1 MNKRLLV
8 LTISVLLL
16 TGCSSSQTDKN
27 FEIEKDI
34 YLKCIDRTVNNWS
47 DYDGNLT
54 ALETL
59 SKAQFYC
66 AKLYPK
72 ALD

>member
-1 MNKRLLV
+1 MKKHLLTLV
-8 LTISVLLL
+8 MFSLLL
-16 TGCSSSQTDKN
+16 AGCSSSQTDKN